1 MFYYTVVAVN
11 DHILSDSPN
20 YPDIYSLIETKLDG
34 LFKIIS
40 HIDCYDVNA
49 YIDLHAVNPQFIS
62 IDNNPLC
69 QSGVLFTLSPTFK
82 IPDTYYYTIV
92 NIEDHIEASLPFDW
106 HDAHEVITSKLDGKY
121 ITNNAT
127 YISDINDF
135 LNAYPIDRQPQFISV
150 DGQPP
155 LKTGQLFTLTK
166 PGELP
171 YELYVLNLSDDH
183 YDMPDDHYG

>member
-20 YPDIYSLIETKLDG
+20 YPDIYSLIESKLDG

-40 HIDCYDVNA
+40 HIDCYDVKA

-62 IDNNPLC
+62 IDKKPLC

-106 HDAHEVITSKLDGKY
+106 HNAHKVITSKLDGKY
-121 ITNNAT
+121 ITNSAT

-135 LNAYPIDRQPQFISV
+135 LNAYPTERQPQFISV

-155 LKTGQLFTLTK
+155 PTSGQLFTLTK

-171 YELYVLNLSDDH
+171 YELCVLNLPDYH
-183 YDMPDDHYG
+183 YY